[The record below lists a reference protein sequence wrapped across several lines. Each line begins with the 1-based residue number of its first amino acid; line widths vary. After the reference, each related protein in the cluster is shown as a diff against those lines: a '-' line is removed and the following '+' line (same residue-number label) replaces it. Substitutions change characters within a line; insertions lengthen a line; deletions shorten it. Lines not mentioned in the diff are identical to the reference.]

1 MLNSKLSNTL
11 VQLAC
16 VKPAASVRSEP
27 GSNSHIKMISQS
39 CLSYFLQK
47 NFLGSFR
54 NITDFIILYSTPSAY
69 PLFFIFNPCSYNLS
83 TALSLNLCGSLP
95 VDEVV
100 YRTMHG
106 ESQ

>member
-47 NFLGSFR
+47 NLLGSFR

-69 PLFFIFNPCSYNLS
+69 PLFFLFI
-83 TALSLNLCGSLP
+83 P
-95 VDEVV
+95 VVITTSFFDVVISSAGELV
-100 YRTMHG
+100 YRTVISECQHKK
-106 ESQ
+106 